1 MKPETRDL
9 ALRLLSLALLVLAVP
24 GVIALGALS
33 EDTAVVVGEPSP
45 RTIVADRP
53 VEVADEVATA
63 EARQRAFN
71 LVPAVEVPDL
81 DASSGMVA
89 AVGEVFAAARAARE
103 PRLEENP
110 DAGEPG
116 EPDQVEVV
124 PSPAQQAEQLSSTI
138 PSLGEEGIADLV
150 ALSDSQL
157 DRVEG
162 EAIDVMQTLAQRQ
175 ILQDELEETLD
186 RELPLLIGLRQWPGE
201 VDETIVEPLLRAVA
215 QPTWVVDNEATAE
228 QREEAADAV
237 EEVTQT
243 FAEGAI
249 IVSAG
254 DEVSEVEFDAI
265 DELGQVGS
273 RPGVALL
280 RALLV
285 MLATVG
291 VLVAYVRRMRP
302 GTWEDGPRL
311 LVLSSLVTIG
321 AALVVLAKILA
332 EGYAGS
338 EGFGI
343 GWWFSVPV
351 GGLALLAAVLA
362 GPVAGLALALPLAVM
377 AVLVTPQLPG
387 LAVFMVAATVLAAPL
402 AEGIATRVALRR
414 ATMRMAL
421 FSPLLAVVVAVVFG
435 PRDADAVIQVALAS
449 GVGGLAGF
457 GLVQS
462 LLPAYENLFRL
473 ATVTSLLELAD
484 RNHPL
489 LRELEAKALGSYN
502 HSVMVAS
509 LTERAC
515 REIGANE
522 LLGQVAAL
530 YHDIGKVRQP
540 HFFIENQ
547 RGIANPHDELEPR
560 VSAVIIQNHVKDG
573 VEMATEHRLPPDV
586 VDCIG
591 SHHGT
596 MVVSYFYNQAVKAA
610 GGDEA
615 AVDED
620 HFRYKGH
627 RPRSKEAAVLL
638 LADCCE
644 ATTRAMAMDRG
655 TLPSELI
662 EQTVDRL
669 LGERLEDG
677 QFDDCDLTFVELRT
691 VRSSIV
697 EALTGV
703 YHPRIAYPPRDGN

>member
-1 MKPETRDL
+1 MKHETRDL
-9 ALRLLSLALLVLAVP
+9 ALRLLSLALLLLAVP

-33 EDTAVVVGEPSP
+33 EDTAVVVDEPSP
-45 RTIVADRP
+45 RTIVADRQ
-53 VEVADEVATA
+53 VEVADDAATA

-103 PRLEENP
+103 PVLQDNP
-110 DAGEPG
+110 DADEPG
-116 EPDQVEVV
+116 EPDEVEVV
-124 PSPAQQAEQLSSTI
+124 PSPAQQAEQLSRTI
-138 PSLGEEGIADLV
+138 PALDDAGVADLV
-150 ALSDSQL
+150 GLSDAQL
-157 DRVEG
+157 DDVEA
-162 EAIDVMQTLAQRQ
+162 EAVDVMQALAQRQ
-175 ILQDELEETLD
+175 ILQDELEETLN
-186 RELPLLIGLRQWPGE
+186 RELPLLIGLRQWPDE

-215 QPTWVVDNEATAE
+215 QPTWVVDNQATEE
-228 QREEAADAV
+228 QRQQAADAV

-249 IVSAG
+249 VVSAG
-254 DEVSEVEFDAI
+254 DRVSDVEFEAI
-265 DELGQVGS
+265 DDLGQVGS

-291 VLVAYVRRMRP
+291 VMVAYLRRMRP
-302 GTWEDGPRL
+302 GTWEDAPRL
-311 LVLSSLVTIG
+311 LVLSSLVAIG
-321 AALVVLAKILA
+321 AVLVVLAKVLA
-332 EGYAGS
+332 DGYGGS

-362 GPVAGLALALPLAVM
+362 GPVAGLALALPLTVM

-414 ATMRMAL
+414 ATMRMAAL
-421 FSPLLAVVVAVVFG
+421 SPLLAVVAAVVFG
-435 PRDADAVIQVALAS
+435 PRDAVLQVALAS
-449 GVGGLAGF
+449 AIGGLAGF

-522 LLGQVAAL
+522 LLGQVSAL

-573 VEMATEHRLPPDV
+573 VEMATEHRLPPEV

-610 GGDEA
+610 DGDET

-638 LADCCE
+638 LSDCCE

-655 TLPSELI
+655 TLPSDLI

-691 VRSSIV
+691 VRASII
-697 EALTGV
+697 EALTGI
-703 YHPRIAYPPRDGN
+703 YHPRIAYPTRDEG

>member
-1 MKPETRDL
+1 VKHETRDL
-9 ALRLLSLALLVLAVP
+9 ALRLLSLALLLLAVP

-33 EDTAVVVGEPSP
+33 EDTAVVVDEPSP
-45 RTIVADRP
+45 RTIVADRQ
-53 VEVADEVATA
+53 VEVADDAATA

-103 PRLEENP
+103 PVLQDNP
-110 DAGEPG
+110 DADEPG
-116 EPDQVEVV
+116 EPDEVEVV
-124 PSPAQQAEQLSSTI
+124 PSPAQQAEQLSRTI
-138 PSLGEEGIADLV
+138 PALDDAGVADLV
-150 ALSDSQL
+150 GLSDAQL
-157 DRVEG
+157 DDVEA
-162 EAIDVMQTLAQRQ
+162 EAVDVMQALAQRQ
-175 ILQDELEETLD
+175 ILQDELEETLN
-186 RELPLLIGLRQWPGE
+186 RELPLLIGLRQWPDE

-215 QPTWVVDNEATAE
+215 QPTWVVDNQATEE
-228 QREEAADAV
+228 QRQQAADAV

-249 IVSAG
+249 VVSAG
-254 DEVSEVEFDAI
+254 DRVSDVEFEAI
-265 DELGQVGS
+265 DDLGQVGS

-291 VLVAYVRRMRP
+291 VMVAYLRRMRP
-302 GTWEDGPRL
+302 GTWEDAPRL
-311 LVLSSLVTIG
+311 LVLSSLVAIG
-321 AALVVLAKILA
+321 AVLVVLAKVLA
-332 EGYAGS
+332 DGYGGS

-362 GPVAGLALALPLAVM
+362 GPVAGLALALPLTVM

-414 ATMRMAL
+414 ATMRMAAL
-421 FSPLLAVVVAVVFG
+421 SPLLAVVAAVVFG
-435 PRDADAVIQVALAS
+435 PRDAVLQVALAS
-449 GVGGLAGF
+449 AIGGLAGF

-522 LLGQVAAL
+522 LLGQVSAL

-573 VEMATEHRLPPDV
+573 VEMATEHRLPPEV

-610 GGDEA
+610 DGDET

-638 LADCCE
+638 LSDCCE

-655 TLPSELI
+655 TLPSDLI

-691 VRSSIV
+691 VRASII
-697 EALTGV
+697 EALTGI
-703 YHPRIAYPPRDGN
+703 YHPRIAYPTRDEG

>member
-9 ALRLLSLALLVLAVP
+9 AFRLLSLALLVLAVP

-33 EDTAVVVGEPSP
+33 EDTAVVVDEPSP
-45 RTIVADRP
+45 RTIVADRQ
-53 VEVADEVATA
+53 VEVVDDLATA
-63 EARQRAFN
+63 EARQRAAN

-89 AVGEVFAAARAARE
+89 AVGEVFAAARAVRE
-103 PRLEENP
+103 PRLQDNP
-110 DAGEPG
+110 DAGQPDEPA
-116 EPDQVEVV
+116 QVRVV
-124 PSPAQQAEQLSSTI
+124 PSPAQQVEQLTRTI
-138 PSLGEEGIADLV
+138 PALGEDGVRDLV
-150 ALSDSQL
+150 GLSDAQL
-157 DRVEG
+157 DRVEA
-162 EAIDVMQTLAQRQ
+162 EAIDVMQALAQRQ
-175 ILQDELEETLD
+175 ILQDELGETLD
-186 RELPLLIGLRQWPGE
+186 RELPLLIGLRQWPDE
-201 VDETIVEPLLRAVA
+201 VDQTIVEPLLREVA
-215 QPTWVVDNEATAE
+215 QPTWVVDNEATEE
-228 QREEAADAV
+228 QRQEAFESV
-237 EEVTQT
+237 EEVTQA

-249 IVSAG
+249 VVSAG
-254 DEVSEVEFDAI
+254 DRVSEVEFEAI

-285 MLATVG
+285 MLVTVG
-291 VLVAYVRRMRP
+291 VMAGYVRRMRP
-302 GTWEDGPRL
+302 QTWKDGARL
-311 LVLSSLVTIG
+311 LVLSSLVTVG
-321 AALVVLAKILA
+321 AVVVVIAKILSDA
-332 EGYAGS
+332 YGV
-338 EGFGI
+338 
-343 GWWFSVPV
+343 GWWFTVPV
-351 GGLALLAAVLA
+351 GGLALLASVLA
-362 GPVAGLALALPLAVM
+362 GSVSGLVIALPLAVM
-377 AVLVTPQLPG
+377 AVLVAPQLPG
-387 LAVFMVAATVLAAPL
+387 LAVFVVAVTVLAAPL
-402 AEGIATRVALRR
+402 AEGIATRVGLRR
-414 ATMRMAL
+414 ATMRMAVA
-421 FSPLLAVVVAVVFG
+421 SPLLAAVAAVVFG
-435 PRDADAVIQVALAS
+435 PRDAVIQVIIAA
-449 GVGGLAGF
+449 GIGGLAGF

-462 LLPAYENLFRL
+462 LLPAYENVFRL

-522 LLGQVAAL
+522 LLGQVSAL

-610 GGDEA
+610 DGDEG

-655 TLPSELI
+655 TLPSDLI

-677 QFDDCDLTFVELRT
+677 QFDDCDLTFVELRA
-691 VRSSIV
+691 VRASIV

-703 YHPRIAYPPRDGN
+703 YHPRIAYPPRDES

>member
-116 EPDQVEVV
+116 EPDEVEVV
-124 PSPAQQAEQLSSTI
+124 PSPAQQAEQLTRTI
-138 PSLGEEGIADLV
+138 PALGDEGVSDLV
-150 ALSDSQL
+150 GLSDTQL
-157 DRVEG
+157 DRVEA

-175 ILQDELEETLD
+175 ILQDELDETLD

-215 QPTWVVDNEATAE
+215 QPTWVVDNEATE
-228 QREEAADAV
+228 QQRQEAADAV

-249 IVSAG
+249 VVSAG
-254 DEVSEVEFDAI
+254 DRVSEVEFDAI

-291 VLVAYVRRMRP
+291 VMVAYLRRMRP

-311 LVLSSLVTIG
+311 LVLSSLVSIG
-321 AALVVLAKILA
+321 AALVVLAKVLA

-387 LAVFMVAATVLAAPL
+387 LAVFMVAATILAAPL

-655 TLPSELI
+655 TLPSDLI

-697 EALTGV
+697 EALTGI